1 MVNCIFFCCE
11 QHLFIVSNT
20 TKCRRLTNHFISK
33 QILGCVQSDD
43 FSHSPAVWK
52 QGGLHNYSV
61 SRWLTLSVTKVC
73 YALQMTFPTAPR
85 ASPPRCSASMSRPW
99 RRTPPTSSEP
109 SSEPFVSPTLAPRGT
124 SRGLSS
130 TRCVNVLFHSHCAQ
144 ACRGV
149 VIQFSHMAQCTWD
162 GVGLHVV
169 LVYTYLYRSPNSPLL
184 FLRDDH
190 YSMCLKSNG
199 FYLSPFVKL

>member
-1 MVNCIFFCCE
+1 
-11 QHLFIVSNT
+11 
-20 TKCRRLTNHFISK
+20 LTNHFISK

-43 FSHSPAVWK
+43 FSHSPAVCK

-61 SRWLTLSVTKVC
+61 LRWLTLSVTKVC

-144 ACRGV
+144 ACKGGRDPILPYG
-149 VIQFSHMAQCTWD
+149 SMHMGQCWSTCS
-162 GVGLHVV
+162 VGLHVV

-184 FLRDDH
+184 FLSDDH

-199 FYLSPFVKL
+199 FYISPFVKL